1 MTRHPAGI
9 SFLNLP
15 SALHLDASGP
25 PVAIAQTWQ
34 VAQPDSH
41 QEITWLEKSLIN
53 MSNLPKYYF
62 HDLPAYVMEEII
74 TGMING
80 RPEPTRQEMQDWL
93 AEEMEREAE
102 ALLAA
107 NG

>member
-1 MTRHPAGI
+1 M
-9 SFLNLP
+9 S
-15 SALHLDASGP
+15 
-25 PVAIAQTWQ
+25 PVAYAGTWRVTSQTTHTKQ
-34 VAQPDSH
+34 SG
-41 QEITWLEKSLIN
+41 LEKSLIN

>member
-1 MTRHPAGI
+1 
-9 SFLNLP
+9 
-15 SALHLDASGP
+15 
-25 PVAIAQTWQ
+25 
-34 VAQPDSH
+34 
-41 QEITWLEKSLIN
+41 

-80 RPEPTRQEMQDWL
+80 KPEPTREEMQDWL